1 MKNLRYLI
9 VLFVLLTSFS
19 ATRMFSQDTSPLIR
33 FGLIADIQYGDCDT
47 HGDRYYRNSLEKLTS
62 CIDSLNEEKVQFTI
76 NLGDIVDRS
85 PADIDPVVD
94 LLKKLDA
101 PVFHTT
107 GNHDYKGFTNNGDL
121 FNKLDMPAEYYSF
134 KKGDWL
140 FIMLNTNEI
149 ASYSNIKGTW
159 KEAELP
165 VMQDRIKSSKRNN
178 DQDWNGG
185 ISSKQ
190 LQWLKDQL
198 QEAQKN
204 GMKVLVLS
212 HNPIYPAT
220 EFTALN
226 DQEIL
231 DTIADFSCVK
241 CVISGHHHTGAFAYY
256 KNIPC
261 ITTEGMIET
270 ESKNAFGVVDIY
282 ENGLV
287 LTGYGRTKSYTI
299 PLK

>member
-1 MKNLRYLI
+1 
-9 VLFVLLTSFS
+9 
-19 ATRMFSQDTSPLIR
+19 
-33 FGLIADIQYGDCDT
+33 
-47 HGDRYYRNSLEKLTS
+47 
-62 CIDSLNEEKVQFTI
+62 
-76 NLGDIVDRS
+76 
-85 PADIDPVVD
+85 
-94 LLKKLDA
+94 
-101 PVFHTT
+101 
-107 GNHDYKGFTNNGDL
+107 
-121 FNKLDMPAEYYSF
+121 MPAEYYSF

-165 VMQDRIKSSKRNN
+165 VMLDRIKSSKRNN

>member
-101 PVFHTT
+101 PVYHTT

-165 VMQDRIKSSKRNN
+165 VHCFELVACFIHASILLPFRPSQQVAAGEIDTDFIQQDFIGPVMRQGKPER
-178 DQDWNGG
+178 Q
-185 ISSKQ
+185 
-190 LQWLKDQL
+190 
-198 QEAQKN
+198 
-204 GMKVLVLS
+204 VL
-212 HNPIYPAT
+212 
-220 EFTALN
+220 
-226 DQEIL
+226 
-231 DTIADFSCVK
+231 
-241 CVISGHHHTGAFAYY
+241 
-256 KNIPC
+256 
-261 ITTEGMIET
+261 
-270 ESKNAFGVVDIY
+270 
-282 ENGLV
+282 
-287 LTGYGRTKSYTI
+287 
-299 PLK
+299 